1 MFGEANLGKLSCSDL
16 FEAASLLGHLE
27 SENQKETSRSL
38 LKQLSSCS
46 RFFTFIFIVE
56 KCPFSSKH
64 NTRQITPSREAGSG
78 GMDLEVGGLPWGIS
92 VCSSQNT
99 GRKPLAV
106 AVHTFTLSARK
117 HICRGGSH
125 SASARWSR
133 SQPVQLNLSASVRG
147 GPLSASLQSK
157 CLIARS
163 GHRDRKPAAP
173 ALVCPSSFFQVV
185 PVYTAD
191 LLGLILPHVFCNLQ
205 HSRHLC

>member
-78 GMDLEVGGLPWGIS
+78 GWTWRWGDFLGASPFVPPRTQAGNLWLLQFTPLLCLPGS
-92 VCSSQNT
+92 TSAGV
-99 GRKPLAV
+99 
-106 AVHTFTLSARK
+106 VHTVPQP
-117 HICRGGSH
+117 GGH
-125 SASARWSR
+125 
-133 SQPVQLNLSASVRG
+133 G
-147 GPLSASLQSK
+147 ASLSSSICLRQSEAV
-157 CLIARS
+157 LS
-163 GHRDRKPAAP
+163 
-173 ALVCPSSFFQVV
+173 
-185 PVYTAD
+185 
-191 LLGLILPHVFCNLQ
+191 LPHSDQSV
-205 HSRHLC
+205 